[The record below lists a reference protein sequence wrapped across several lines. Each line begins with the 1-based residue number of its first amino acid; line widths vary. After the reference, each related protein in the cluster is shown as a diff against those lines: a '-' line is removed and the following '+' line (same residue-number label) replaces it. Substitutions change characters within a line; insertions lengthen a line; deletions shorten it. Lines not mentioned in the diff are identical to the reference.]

1 MNLPASVPLLRTR
14 ALMIWE
20 RAYPAYLPALIV
32 LLLGGALGF
41 TGWIARGP
49 LWLHLGGLGATI
61 GVFGFF
67 LSRGMRRFRW
77 PSRREALRR
86 IEERNDLTTG
96 CLDAIDA
103 QPFAADDTEPLWVAS
118 RERLI
123 AAIGRPRLPRLTINL
138 PQADPYRL
146 RFAALLVFLT
156 SAFLTRGDLSGL
168 EASLSP
174 VFPERPPIT
183 VDAWIEP
190 PAYTG
195 LPPRVL
201 KGSIRQI
208 ANIPEGSSLHLRL
221 RDEVGEP
228 ARGIVTFAS
237 AEGGKRRIRPSSP
250 DSPAITWPLT
260 ESGVLAINARGE
272 TSQYTLRV
280 LQDGPPS
287 VFLAGEPDLSSGAIR
302 LQVITSDAYDLAR
315 GTLIVSLLPGQKISE
330 DAPAPDQDIV
340 DAPSLIALDDLAGP
354 TGEIDVEIDA
364 AAHPWAGLLV
374 KAEIEVEDGRGQL
387 ARSEPFAFTMPERT
401 FYNPLSQAV
410 IEERQKL
417 AMAPSNLMTSAK
429 FFGALIDAPDLFD
442 VDPREHLMLR
452 TTAAAIAAAKRRD
465 VDDVVESLWPLA
477 IELEDAGLEYARAR
491 LEAAEDALREAL
503 RNGANQDEI
512 AQRID
517 ELRQAMNDYIRALAE
532 SGMAEAET
540 SPNDQTLGE
549 ADLEDILQELEDLA
563 DQGANDAAESLLSQL
578 EALLNGL
585 QLSAGGSSG
594 QGQAN
599 GQAGGGAGSGGQAGG
614 SANGQGGSAALSG
627 TMDLLQRQREL
638 ADETF
643 AARRGDRGT
652 DGLAE
657 GQRQYSGAVDQ
668 LARSLEGEE
677 QAALPDLNRARQ
689 AMERAADAL
698 EDGNLGRA
706 QALQEGALEALR
718 DAGDQIADASQSD
731 PDGRGVD
738 PLGRAIEDGNTL
750 RADDFGLYDPER
762 MRELINDIR
771 KRLEDP
777 ALGETERAYLE
788 SLLERF

>member
-1 MNLPASVPLLRTR
+1 MNLPAPVPLLRTR

-20 RAYPAYLPALIV
+20 RVYPAYLPALIGFLLAGALAFTGWLARMPLWFHVSALV
-32 LLLGGALGF
+32 LVIGALGYLL
-41 TGWIARGP
+41 WRG
-49 LWLHLGGLGATI
+49 TQQ
-61 GVFGFF
+61 
-67 LSRGMRRFRW
+67 FRW

-86 IEERNDLTTG
+86 IEERNGLKQG

-103 QPFAADDTEPLWVAS
+103 HPFAADESEPLWIAA
-118 RERLI
+118 RERLVE
-123 AAIGRPRLPRLTINL
+123 AIGRPRLPQLSMNMRA
-138 PQADPYRL
+138 ADPFRL
-146 RFAALLVFLT
+146 RFIALILCLT
-156 SAFLTRGDLSGL
+156 SALVTRGDLTGFQ
-168 EASLSP
+168 ASLTP
-174 VFPERPPIT
+174 VFPERPPVT

-201 KGSIRQI
+201 KGRIRQI
-208 ANIPEGSSLHLRL
+208 ANIPEGSNLHLRL

-237 AEGGKRRIRPSSP
+237 AEGGKRRIRPSNP

-260 ESGVLAINARGE
+260 ESGLLAISARGE
-272 TSQYTLRV
+272 TTQFTLRV
-280 LQDGPPS
+280 LKDGPPS
-287 VFLAGEPDLSSGAIR
+287 VFLAKDPDLSSGAIR
-302 LQVITSDAYDLAR
+302 LKVITTDAYDLVR

-330 DAPAPDQDIV
+330 DAPAPDQAIV
-340 DAPSLIALDDLAGP
+340 DAPSLISLNELAGP

-429 FFGALIDAPDLFD
+429 FFGALIEAPDLFD

-452 TTAAAIAAAKRRD
+452 TTAAAVAAAKRRD

-477 IELEDAGLEYARAR
+477 VELEDAGLEYARAR
-491 LEAAEDALREAL
+491 LDAAEEALREAL
-503 RNGANQDEI
+503 RNGASQDDI
-512 AQRID
+512 AGRID
-517 ELRQAMNDYIRALAE
+517 DLRQAMNDYIRALAE
-532 SGMAEAET
+532 SGLAEAES
-540 SPNDQTLGE
+540 SPAEQTLGE
-549 ADLEDILQELEDLA
+549 ADLEDILQQMEDLA
-563 DQGANDAAESLLSQL
+563 DQGANDAAQGLLSQL

-585 QLSAGGSSG
+585 QLSAGAGSPG
-594 QGQAN
+594 QGQPSS
-599 GQAGGGAGSGGQAGG
+599 QGGGSGSGGEGQPGQ
-614 SANGQGGSAALSG
+614 NGQGGSAALSG
-627 TMDLLQRQREL
+627 AMDLLQRQQDL

-652 DGLAE
+652 EGLAQ
-657 GQRQYSGAVDQ
+657 GQRQYSGAVDE

-698 EDGNLGRA
+698 ENGNLGRA
-706 QALQEGALEALR
+706 QALQEGAMQALR
-718 DAGDQIADASQSD
+718 DAGDQIADARQGD
-731 PDGRGVD
+731 PDGRGLD
-738 PLGRAIEDGNTL
+738 PLGRVMDGGNTL
-750 RADDFGLYDPER
+750 KADDFGLYDPER
-762 MRELINDIR
+762 MRALIKDIR

-777 ALGETERAYLE
+777 DLGETERVYLE

>member
-1 MNLPASVPLLRTR
+1 MNLPAPVPLLRTR
-14 ALMIWE
+14 ALMMWE
-20 RAYPAYLPALIV
+20 RAYPAYLPAVIG
-32 LLLGGALGF
+32 LLLACALGF
-41 TGWIARGP
+41 TGWLARLP
-49 LWLHLGGLGATI
+49 LGFHASGLVLITGALGYL
-61 GVFGFF
+61 
-67 LSRGMRRFRW
+67 LWRGMRQFHW

-86 IEERNDLTTG
+86 IEERNGLKQG

-103 QPFAADDTEPLWVAS
+103 HPFAAEETEPLWMAA

-123 AAIGRPRLPRLTINL
+123 EAIGRPKLPKLNL
-138 PQADPYRL
+138 DVHATDPFRL
-146 RFAALLVFLT
+146 RLIALILCLT
-156 SAFLTRGDLSGL
+156 SALVTRGDLTGFQ
-168 EASLSP
+168 ASLTP
-174 VFPERPPIT
+174 VFPERSPIT

-201 KGSIRQI
+201 KGRVRQI
-208 ANIPEGSSLHLRL
+208 ANIPEGSNLHLRL

-237 AEGGKRRIRPSSP
+237 AEGGKRRIRPSNP

-260 ESGVLAINARGE
+260 ESGLLAINARGE
-272 TSQYTLRV
+272 TTQFTLRV
-280 LQDGPPS
+280 LKDGPPS
-287 VFLAGEPDLSSGAIR
+287 VFLGEDPDLSSGAVR
-302 LQVITSDAYDLAR
+302 LKVITTDAYDLVR

-330 DAPAPDQDIV
+330 DAPAPDQAVV
-340 DAPSLIALDDLAGP
+340 DAPSLISLDELAGP

-364 AAHPWAGLLV
+364 ASHPWAGLLV

-417 AMAPSNLMTSAK
+417 AMAPSNLMTSTK
-429 FFGALIDAPDLFD
+429 FFGALIEAPDLFD

-452 TTAAAIAAAKRRD
+452 TTAAAVAAAKRRD
-465 VDDVVESLWPLA
+465 VDEVVESLWPLA
-477 IELEDAGLEYARAR
+477 VELEDAGLEYARAR
-491 LEAAEDALREAL
+491 LDAAEEALREAL
-503 RNGANQDEI
+503 RNGASQDDI
-512 AQRID
+512 AGRID
-517 ELRQAMNDYIRALAE
+517 DLRQAMNDYIRALAE
-532 SGMAEAET
+532 SGMAEAES
-540 SPNDQTLGE
+540 SPADQTLGE
-549 ADLEDILQELEDLA
+549 ADLEDILQQMEDFA
-563 DQGANDAAESLLSQL
+563 DQGANDAAQSLLSQL

-585 QLSAGGSSG
+585 QLSAGAGSPG
-594 QGQAN
+594 QGQPSS
-599 GQAGGGAGSGGQAGG
+599 QGGGSGSGGEGQPGQ
-614 SANGQGGSAALSG
+614 NGQGGSAALSG
-627 TMDLLQRQREL
+627 AMDLLQRQQDL

-652 DGLAE
+652 EGLAQ
-657 GQRQYSGAVDQ
+657 GQRQSSGAVDE

-698 EDGNLGRA
+698 ENGNLGRA
-706 QALQEGALEALR
+706 QALQEGAMQALR
-718 DAGDQIADASQSD
+718 DAGDQIADARQGD
-731 PDGRGVD
+731 PDGRGLD
-738 PLGRAIEDGNTL
+738 PLGRVMDGGNTL

-762 MRELINDIR
+762 MRALISDIR

-777 ALGETERAYLE
+777 DLGETERAYLE